1 MAERYHYLNVLKTFG
16 MFAILTLH
24 VFATPYTYWSEFY
37 DSFHKF
43 LAFFLK
49 NILFSWAVPVFV
61 MASGALFLNP
71 EKYIPY
77 SKIFKKYVFRL
88 ILVLL
93 SFGYL
98 FALMEKIFEVG
109 TLSASA
115 FIGSFV
121 NVLKGDSWSHL
132 WFVYMIT
139 GLYICIPS
147 IKAITCNM
155 EKGAMITFVVIM
167 FIFLSVL
174 PLLSEFTGFKFG
186 IYIPFSGI
194 YILYFILGYL
204 IHSEK
209 IYIKNHLSWIFISI
223 NLIYVI
229 VGPFLPNNTIISG
242 AAIKH
247 LSNDSP
253 LSVMMSI
260 GVFAL
265 IKNTVKQREN
275 AFDIFFAP
283 ISFGVYIIHPLFIN
297 FLLKFLKFN
306 PAFYPIYFVNI
317 FVFSIT
323 LIGSIFSVVLLRKI
337 PFVRKY
343 IL

>member
-1 MAERYHYLNVLKTFG
+1 MAERYHYLNVVKTLG

-24 VFATPYTYWSEFY
+24 TFATPYTYWSEFY
-37 DSFHKF
+37 DPVHKF

-71 EKYIPY
+71 EKDIPY

-88 ILVLL
+88 IMVLL

-98 FALMEKIFEVG
+98 FALMEKIFEVRA
-109 TLSASA
+109 LSASV
-115 FIGSFV
+115 FLGSFV
-121 NVLKGDSWSHL
+121 NVLKGESWSHL
-132 WFVYMIT
+132 WFLYMII
-139 GLYICIPS
+139 GLYICTPP
-147 IKAITCNM
+147 IKAMVCNM
-155 EKGAMITFVVIM
+155 EKGAMITFVIIM
-167 FIFLSVL
+167 GIFLSL
-174 PLLSEFTGFKFG
+174 MPLLSDLMGFKFG
-186 IYIPFSGI
+186 VYIPFSGI

-209 IYIKNHLSWIFISI
+209 ICFSNYLSCIFISI
-223 NLIYVI
+223 NLVYVI
-229 VGPFLPNNTIISG
+229 IGQFLPNNIVISG

-247 LSNDSP
+247 LNNDSP

-260 GVFAL
+260 GVFSI
-265 IKNTVKQREN
+265 IKNTVKQHEN
-275 AFDIFFAP
+275 AFDTFFAP

-323 LIGSIFSVVLLRKI
+323 LVGSVFSVVLLRKI
-337 PFVRKY
+337 PFVRKT